1 MIRRTER
8 PDYQKPSPSMGEGW
22 VGVAVVSDCA
32 FFANSTRPLAL
43 PIAGTEN

>member
-8 PDYQKPSPSMGEGW
+8 PDCQKPSPSMGEGW

-32 FFANSTRPLAL
+32 FFANAAPPLAR
-43 PIAGTEN
+43 PIEGRGN